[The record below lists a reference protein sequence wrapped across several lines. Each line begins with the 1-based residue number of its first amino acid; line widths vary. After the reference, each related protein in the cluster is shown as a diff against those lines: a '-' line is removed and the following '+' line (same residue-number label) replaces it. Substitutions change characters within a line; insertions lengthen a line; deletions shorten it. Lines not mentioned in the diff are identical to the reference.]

1 MTDNLKPIDYSAV
14 PSPSYVVD
22 ERLLVKNLEILD
34 SVQQRTGAHILL
46 AQKGFSMHALYPLV
60 GQYLKGV
67 TSSSLFEAR
76 LGYEKMGKET
86 HVYAPAYVDAEF
98 DEIMQYSDHIVF
110 NSFSQWHRFKDRVQ
124 NAGKPISCGIRIN
137 PEYSEIE
144 VPLYDPCYNNSRM
157 GTTLDNFNPDDLDGI
172 DGLHFHTMCEQD
184 SDTLERTLQVVEE
197 KFGKYMHDMKW
208 VNFGGGHHIT
218 REGYDLET
226 LCRCITHIKE
236 TYNVEVYL
244 EPGEAIALNAGYLVA
259 TVLDTMKNGMDIAI
273 LDTSAECHMPDVLA
287 MPYRPHIIG
296 SGKAGEHP
304 YTYRLGGLTCLAG
317 DIIGDYS
324 FPEPL
329 QPGDRLVFTDMAIY
343 SMVKNHMFNGVNL
356 PSIVSYNDEEGIRV
370 IREFKFEDFSGRLS

>member
-1 MTDNLKPIDYSAV
+1 MTDNLKPIDYSTV

-46 AQKGFSMHALYPLV
+46 AQKGFSMHALYPLI

-98 DEIMQYSDHIVF
+98 DEIMKYSDHIVF

-124 NAGKPISCGIRIN
+124 SADKKISCGIRIN

-144 VPLYDPCYNNSRM
+144 VPLYDPCYNYSRM
-157 GTTLDNFNPDDLDGI
+157 GTTLDNFDESDLEGI
-172 DGLHFHTMCEQD
+172 DGLHFHTMCEQN
-184 SDTLERTLQVVEE
+184 SDTLERTLKVVEE
-197 KFGKYMHDMKW
+197 KFGKYMHGMKW

-218 REGYDLET
+218 RADYDLDT

-296 SGKAGEHP
+296 SGKPGEHP
-304 YTYRLGGLTCLAG
+304 HTYRLGGLTCLAG
-317 DIIGDYS
+317 DVIGDYS

-356 PSIVSYNDEEGIRV
+356 PSIVSYNDEEGARV
-370 IREFKFEDFSGRLS
+370 IRKFEFEDFSGRLS

>member
-1 MTDNLKPIDYSAV
+1 MTDNLKPIDYSTV

-46 AQKGFSMHALYPLV
+46 AQKGFSMHALYPLI

-98 DEIMQYSDHIVF
+98 DEMMKYSDHIVF

-124 NAGKPISCGIRIN
+124 SADKKISCGIRIN

-144 VPLYDPCYNNSRM
+144 VPLYDPCYNYSRM
-157 GTTLDNFNPDDLDGI
+157 GTTLDNFDESDLEGI
-172 DGLHFHTMCEQD
+172 DGLHFHTMCEQN
-184 SDTLERTLQVVEE
+184 SDTLERTLKVVEE
-197 KFGKYMHDMKW
+197 KFGKYMHGMKW

-218 REGYDLET
+218 RADYDLDT

-296 SGKAGEHP
+296 SGKPGEHP

-317 DIIGDYS
+317 DVIGDYS

-356 PSIVSYNDEEGIRV
+356 PSIVSYNDEEGARV
-370 IREFKFEDFSGRLS
+370 IRKFEFEDFSGRLS

>member
-1 MTDNLKPIDYSAV
+1 MTDNLKPIDYSTV

-46 AQKGFSMHALYPLV
+46 AQKGFSMHALYPLI

-98 DEIMQYSDHIVF
+98 DEMMKYSDHIVF

-124 NAGKPISCGIRIN
+124 SADKKISCGIRIN

-144 VPLYDPCYNNSRM
+144 VPLYDPCYNYSRM
-157 GTTLDNFNPDDLDGI
+157 GTTLDNFDESDLEGI
-172 DGLHFHTMCEQD
+172 DGLHFHTMCEQN
-184 SDTLERTLQVVEE
+184 SDTLERTLKVVEE
-197 KFGKYMHDMKW
+197 KFGTYMHGMKW

-218 REGYDLET
+218 RADYDLDT

-296 SGKAGEHP
+296 SGKPGEHP
-304 YTYRLGGLTCLAG
+304 HTYRLGGLTCLAG
-317 DIIGDYS
+317 DVIGDYS

-356 PSIVSYNDEEGIRV
+356 PSIVSYNDEEGARV
-370 IREFKFEDFSGRLS
+370 IRKFEFEDFSGRLS